1 MSTQLAEKLNETLSR
16 AVRPVTAEEIKKYKE
31 EGYFLFRGLVSPE
44 VAKELYADIMNIMNV
59 IGIGTT
65 KLRQTAQYLHGT
77 LLETYIQSKL
87 LHQVAESLMEAKAH
101 LYLPFTAVKSGG
113 GGGRFHFHQD
123 GNYTKFKKG
132 TGINLWLALVPM
144 RTENGALRIVP
155 RSHKGG
161 EIGSENVG
169 EGDTHVKV
177 KNEPENSE
185 VIEMEP
191 GDVVAFTRYTVHGS
205 GPNNTDAHR
214 VAYAVQY
221 FTEDAVAVV
230 NGREQ
235 VLRDEPRFT
244 DIWGVDEIIPDNAG
258 SRDGH

>member
-1 MSTQLAEKLNETLSR
+1 MSTQTISKLQDTLSR
-16 AVRPVTAEEIKKYKE
+16 AVRPLTPEEIKKYKD
-31 EGYFLFRGLVSPE
+31 EGYFLFKNLVSPE
-44 VAKELYADIMNIMNV
+44 AAKELYTDIMDIMNI
-59 IGIGTT
+59 IGIGQT

-87 LHQVAESLMEAKAH
+87 LHGIAETLMGMKSH

-123 GNYTKFKKG
+123 GNYTKFVQG
-132 TGINLWLALVPM
+132 QGINLWMALVPM
-144 RTENGALRIVP
+144 RAENGALRIVP
-155 RSHKGG
+155 CSHLGG
-161 EIGSENVG
+161 EISSENVG

-177 KNEPENSE
+177 KDEPENSQ

-191 GDVVAFTRYTVHGS
+191 GDCVAFTRYTVHGS
-205 GPNNTDAHR
+205 GPNNTDQHR
-214 VAYAVQY
+214 VAYAVQFY
-221 FTEDAVAVV
+221 TDDAIARF
-230 NGREQ
+230 NGKEQ

-258 SRDGH
+258 ARDGH